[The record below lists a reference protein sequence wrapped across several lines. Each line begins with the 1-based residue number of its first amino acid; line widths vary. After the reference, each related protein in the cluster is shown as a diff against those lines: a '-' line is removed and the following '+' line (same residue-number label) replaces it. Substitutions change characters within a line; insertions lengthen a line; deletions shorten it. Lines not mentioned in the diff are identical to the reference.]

1 MGLQVVPTV
10 RILYDNGAFCQ
21 TYGGVSRYYAELMRH
36 LPKDCQPVLTM
47 SSTYN
52 RYLQVAPY
60 SLPRMR
66 QSVHDFVRDYCGGR
80 YWPGI
85 SHLYRVLATISPRR
99 FPSGERENDRLLE
112 AAITKGDFDVF
123 HVTAPN
129 YYGTTWKKVVGQKP
143 IVTTVHD
150 LVFDEIYHDKR
161 TIRGHQ
167 ELFAAASA
175 IIAVSQHTKD
185 RVIER
190 YGVPEGKITVVY
202 HGFGGLEGEGSG
214 GLEGEGSAYLLYVGR
229 RGGYKNWDW
238 FLKAVAPMLGET
250 LELVC
255 TGDPFSGEEQV
266 LIGQLGVKKW
276 VRQAYVSDEEM
287 LRLLAHASAF
297 VYPSRYEG
305 FGMPILDAWA
315 VGCPVV
321 LSRAS
326 CFPEIGGDAAEYFEL
341 DDAKSLVAA
350 IERAKEG
357 KTVEKGR
364 QRLKDFSWEKCAAET
379 AAVYRKVAG

>member
-1 MGLQVVPTV
+1 MK
-10 RILYDNGAFCQ
+10 ILYDNGAFCRA
-21 TYGGVSRYYAELMRH
+21 YGGVSRYYAEMMRR
-36 LPKDCQPVLTM
+36 LPDDCQPVLAM

-52 RYLQVAPY
+52 RYLQAAPY
-60 SLPRMR
+60 SLPRMQ
-66 QSVHDFVRDYCGGR
+66 QSVHDFVRDYCGGH
-80 YWPGI
+80 YWPGV
-85 SHLYRVLATISPRR
+85 SYLYRALATVFPRR
-99 FPSGERENDRLLE
+99 FPSGERENDHLLDE
-112 AAITKGDFDVF
+112 AIAKGDFDVF

-129 YYGTTWKKVVGQKP
+129 YYGKEWKKVVGQNP

-161 TIRGHQ
+161 TIRGRQ

-175 IIAVSQHTKD
+175 IIAVSQHTKE

-190 YGVPEGKITVVY
+190 YGVPEEKITVVY
-202 HGFGGLEGEGSG
+202 HGFEGLEGERFG

-238 FLKAVAPMLGET
+238 FLRAVAPMLGES
-250 LELVC
+250 LGLVC
-255 TGDPFSGEEQV
+255 TGESFTGEEQA
-266 LIGQLGVKKW
+266 LIGRLRVKKW
-276 VRQAYVSDEEM
+276 VRQEYVSDEEM
-287 LRLLAHASAF
+287 LRLLAHAAAF

-321 LSRAS
+321 LARAS
-326 CFPEIGGDAAEYFEL
+326 CFPEIGGAAAEYFEL
-341 DDAKSLVAA
+341 DDAKSLLAA
-350 IERAKEG
+350 IERAK
-357 KTVEKGR
+357 KRMTVEKGR
-364 QRLKDFSWEKCAAET
+364 ERLKDFSWEKCAAET

>member
-1 MGLQVVPTV
+1 MK
-10 RILYDNGAFCQ
+10 ILYDNGAFCQ
-21 TYGGVSRYYAELMRH
+21 TYGGVSRYYAEMMRR
-36 LPKDCQPVLTM
+36 LPDDCQPVLTM

-52 RYLQVAPY
+52 RYLRVAPY
-60 SLPRMR
+60 FLPRMQ

-80 YWPGI
+80 YWPGV
-85 SHLYRVLATISPRR
+85 SYLYRALATVFPRR
-99 FPSGERENDRLLE
+99 FPSGERENDRLLDE
-112 AAITKGDFDVF
+112 AIAKGDFDVF

-129 YYGTTWKKVVGQKP
+129 YYGVTWKRVVGRKP

-161 TIRGHQ
+161 TIRGRQ

-185 RVIER
+185 RIIER
-190 YGVPEGKITVVY
+190 YKVPEEKITVVY
-202 HGFGGLEGEGSG
+202 HGVDGLEDERFRGLEGERG
-214 GLEGEGSAYLLYVGR
+214 AYLLYLGR

-238 FLKAVAPMLGET
+238 FLRAVAPMLGET

-255 TGDPFSGEEQV
+255 TGEPFTGEEQA
-266 LIGQLGVKKW
+266 LIGRLGVKKW
-276 VRQAYVSDEEM
+276 VRQEYVSDEEM
-287 LRLLAHASAF
+287 LRRLAHAIAF

-350 IERAKEG
+350 IERTKEK

-364 QRLKDFSWEKCAAET
+364 QRLKGFSWEKCAAET

>member
-1 MGLQVVPTV
+1 MK
-10 RILYDNGAFCQ
+10 ILYDNGAFCQ
-21 TYGGVSRYYAELMRH
+21 TYGGVSRYYAEMMRR
-36 LPKDCQPVLTM
+36 LPDDCKPVLTM

-60 SLPRMR
+60 SLPPMR

-80 YWPGI
+80 YWPGV
-85 SHLYRVLATISPRR
+85 SYMYRALATMFPRR
-99 FPSGERENDRLLE
+99 FPSGERENAILLDS
-112 AAITKGDFDVF
+112 AIAKCDFDVF

-129 YYGTTWKKVVGQKP
+129 YYGKEWEKVVGQKP

-161 TIRGHQ
+161 TIRGRQ
-167 ELFAAASA
+167 DLFAAASA
-175 IIAVSQHTKD
+175 IIAVSQHTKE

-202 HGFGGLEGEGSG
+202 HGVEKVEGVERV
-214 GLEGEGSAYLLYVGR
+214 EEVERNAYLLYVGR

-238 FLKAVAPMLGET
+238 FLRAVAPMLGET
-250 LELVC
+250 LGLVC
-255 TGDPFSGEEQV
+255 TGDPFTGAEQA
-266 LIGQLGVKKW
+266 LIERLGVKKW
-276 VRQAYVSDEEM
+276 VRQEYVSDAEM
-287 LRLLAHASAF
+287 LRLLAHAAAF

-326 CFPEIGGDAAEYFEL
+326 CFPEIGGDAVEYFEL

-350 IERAKEG
+350 IERAKER

-364 QRLKDFSWEKCAAET
+364 ERLKGFSWEKCAAET
-379 AAVYRKVAG
+379 AAVYRRVAG